1 MERFDYL
8 IIGNSVGAVGCI
20 ETLRSFDKGSSI
32 AVIGEEPHHVYS
44 RALLP
49 YYLDNEVP
57 VEKMLYRPVDFYER
71 LGVTPVLGRRAVGLD
86 TAGHVVKLDDGR
98 TISYGKLL
106 LATGGR
112 PIVPPIPG
120 LDTEKENISN
130 FVALQDL
137 QRISRLLP
145 LARRAVVLGGGII
158 GLMAAEA
165 LHKKGLEVS
174 VVELAPR
181 VLAPVVDEFT
191 SRLIEEAFRRSAVAI
206 YTGTT
211 FKEVQGGE
219 RATGVVLTDGTSL
232 PCDLLVVAV
241 GVVPRVDLAR
251 EAGLA
256 VNRGILVN
264 QQMETSAAGVYACG
278 DCAEVYDFLMGNRR
292 VLPLW
297 PNAYAGGRVAAYNM
311 LGMKR
316 EYDRATSMNAMH
328 FFDLNIITAGLN
340 TAGEK
345 DGFEVISRFDASSRS
360 YRRFVLKDDRIHG
373 FTLVT
378 GIARAGIFL
387 HLMRRGC
394 PVTSFKEKLLEGE
407 FGYLTIPEGLRR
419 ELLIDEGVMSEHAVA
434 NQ

>member
-8 IIGNSVGAVGCI
+8 IVGNSVGAVGCI
-20 ETLRSFDKGSSI
+20 ETLRSLDRAGSI

-49 YYLDNEVP
+49 YYLEQEVP
-57 VEKMLYRPVDFYER
+57 VEKMLYRPADFYER
-71 LGVTPVLGRRAVGLD
+71 LEVTPVLGRRAVGLD

-98 TISYGKLL
+98 VISYEKLL

-120 LDTEKENISN
+120 LDTEKENICN

-145 LARRAVVLGGGII
+145 SARQAVVLGGGII

-165 LHKKGLEVS
+165 LYKKGLEVS

-191 SRLIEEAFRRSAVAI
+191 SRLIEETFRRAGVAI

-219 RATGVVLTDGTSL
+219 RATGVVLTGGTFL

-264 QQMETSAAGVYACG
+264 QRMETSAPDVYACG
-278 DCAEVYDFLMGNRR
+278 DCAEVYDFLLGERR

-311 LGMKR
+311 LGGFR

-340 TAGEK
+340 NAGEK
-345 DGFEVISRFDASSRS
+345 DGFEVLSRFDTGSRS
-360 YRRFVLKDDRIHG
+360 YRRFVLKEDRIYG

-378 GIARAGIFL
+378 GIGRAGIFL
-387 HLMRRGC
+387 NLMRRGC
-394 PVTSFKEKLLEGE
+394 PVTSFKEKLLDGG
-407 FGYLTIPEGLRR
+407 FGYLNIPEGLRR
-419 ELLIDEGVMSEHAVA
+419 EMLNDEGVRNQHAAA